1 MNRNMGAWDRGL
13 RIIVGL
19 ALIVL
24 SLNGTIGV
32 WGWIGIIPLATGLI
46 GRCPIYSIFGMSTC
60 PLERKET

>member
-1 MNRNMGAWDRGL
+1 MNRNMGAWDRGF

-19 ALIVL
+19 ALIAL

-32 WGWIGIIPLATGLI
+32 WGWVGIIPLATGLI
-46 GRCPIYSIFGMSTC
+46 GRCPVYSIFGMNTC